1 MKIPAQMEVS
11 VTKETREQRAKRETD
26 LRLDRELE
34 DTFPASD
41 ALKITRNPPK
51 SRSRRA
57 ASGDGMPK
65 VDQREK

>member
-1 MKIPAQMEVS
+1 MEVS

-41 ALKITRNPPK
+41 PLKITRNPPK
-51 SRSRRA
+51 SRSRRD
-57 ASGDGMPK
+57 ASGDDMPK
-65 VDQREK
+65 VDQKEK